1 MKRILAIVFVAA
13 LACTMLSA
21 CASKSDL
28 DRVQATQNQILQR
41 LSTLEQSQADMAQS
55 AQDAARR
62 AEAAAD
68 KAEAMAHKTESIF
81 YKNMK
86 K

>member
-1 MKRILAIVFVAA
+1 MKRIVSIMAVMA
-13 LACTMLSA
+13 LALCVLSA

-28 DRVQATQNQILQR
+28 DRLQANQDQILQR
-41 LSTLEQSQADMAQS
+41 LGALEQSQADMAQA

-68 KAEAMAHKTESIF
+68 RAEAMAMKSESVF
-81 YKNMK
+81 YKHMK